1 MSCYHPIKRFVYG
14 FKKNKKTGELVDGA
28 VFYPAYIRHRFGVVD
43 YSNRRPD
50 LRLQEVHFLARNG
63 FKGPWSPWC
72 DVSPPVADE
81 CLSEFDVVRC
91 GKCIG
96 CRMDKSAD
104 WANRLLLEK
113 EYYPDDQCY
122 FLTLTYDDVHAPRVY
137 VSDHDTG
144 EALPVLTL
152 SRRDIQLFVKRL
164 RKRLEPQK
172 IRVFYCGEYGP
183 QTFRPHYHMIVFG
196 LQLGDLVPYGRG
208 EAGFMYY
215 QSNFL
220 TSVWAE
226 RKAPT
231 RHGSVTPLSS
241 DFDYFCTPYGRLL
254 VSPASWNTF
263 AYVSRYTVK
272 KLYGAEA
279 RAYDAL
285 GIEPPFLGMSTDPGI
300 GKQWY
305 LDHPEYKDFEYISVK
320 TPQGGKKF
328 RPPHYFDTLYD
339 AEEPEKMAEIKE
351 ARKRLAEEFRRVKE
365 VQTSLTFGELLELS
379 ERQFKDRIK
388 PLKRSAL

>member
-1 MSCYHPIKRFVYG
+1 MSCYHPLKRFPYG
-14 FKKNKKTGELVDGA
+14 FHKSKKTGEVVEDAKL
-28 VFYPAYIRHRFGVVD
+28 YPAYIRHRFGTVD
-43 YSNRRPD
+43 RSGRRPD
-50 LRLQEVHFLARNG
+50 FRLQEVHSLYYSESQRT
-63 FKGPWSPWC
+63 WLPWC
-72 DVSPPVADE
+72 DDSPPPSSLV
-81 CLSEFDVVRC
+81 LSDCDVVRC

-96 CRMDKSAD
+96 CRMDRSAD

-122 FLTLTYDDVHAPRVY
+122 FLTLTYDDNY
-137 VSDHDTG
+137 VPVSYTPDPETG

-152 SRRDIQLFVKRL
+152 RRRDIQLFVKRL
-164 RKRLEPQK
+164 RKRLEPDK

-183 QTFRPHYHMIVFG
+183 RTFRPHYHMIVFG
-196 LQLGDLVPYGRG
+196 LRLCDLVPYGKG

-220 TSVWAE
+220 TSVWSE
-226 RKAPT
+226 RKAPP
-231 RHGSVTPLSS
+231 RHGSVTPLSA
-241 DFDYFCTPYGRLL
+241 DPDYFCTPYGRLL

-263 AYVSRYTVK
+263 AYVARYTVK

-279 RAYDAL
+279 RAYEVL
-285 GIEPPFLGMSTDPGI
+285 NIEPPFLGMSTDPGI

-339 AEEPEKMAEIKE
+339 AEEPEKMEEIKA
-351 ARKRLAEEFRRVKE
+351 ARKRLAEQIRKAKE
-365 VQTSLTFGELLELS
+365 VQTNLTYGELLELS
-379 ERQFKDRIK
+379 EHQFKARIK
-388 PLKRSAL
+388 SLKRSAL